1 MFLQI
6 ICILQKP
13 TFIQKLLLGHC
24 LLTEQ
29 KIRHSL
35 WANSKGDP
43 PLRFLLLCLS
53 SAPAP
58 REERG
63 DLPWEP
69 GLGTPLPW
77 GDCQLARPLGRAQLG
92 SFHLGWDM
100 KSWSYVSWGHGWTGL
115 GGSLPRWLQHAVAHG
130 VSARGPLRVAAAIQE
145 AKVEAAEPF
154 RASVTPSAPPCALG
168 HTDRP

>member
-1 MFLQI
+1 MVYAGL
-6 ICILQKP
+6 CACSSHSCCVS
-13 TFIQKLLLGHC
+13 GH
-24 LLTEQ
+24 
-29 KIRHSL
+29 RHTRRLISH
-35 WANSKGDP
+35 
-43 PLRFLLLCLS
+43 
-53 SAPAP
+53 
-58 REERG
+58 
-63 DLPWEP
+63 
-69 GLGTPLPW
+69 
-77 GDCQLARPLGRAQLG
+77 CQLARPLGRAQLG